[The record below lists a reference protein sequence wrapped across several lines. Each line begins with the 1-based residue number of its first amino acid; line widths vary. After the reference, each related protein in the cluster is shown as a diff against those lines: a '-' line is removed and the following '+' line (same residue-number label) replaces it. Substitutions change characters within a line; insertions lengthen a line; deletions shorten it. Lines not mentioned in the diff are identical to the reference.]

1 MMRFA
6 ICTPDVAPG
15 DAVSNDVIGM
25 HQALNEY
32 GCEVRIFAQNIYVP
46 WPEVHDLEKIGSFLQ
61 DSGDVIIYHHSVG
74 WDAGL
79 GLLSQIK
86 CCRVIKYHNV
96 TPTHFFEGLADNYV
110 VACRKGRE
118 QLSDLRKLG
127 ADLYL
132 ADSAYNLD
140 ELLVEGRTGSKY
152 GVIPPFHCIDRL
164 QNIEADSAIVD
175 RFGNADA
182 KNLLMVGRIVPNK
195 GYSYLIEVFH
205 AYRSQYNS
213 NSRLLLAGKED
224 PVLEVYTKALHRQ
237 VSELGLDDSVFFLGA
252 ISDAALKACYQVADA
267 FVIASLHEGFCVPL
281 VEAMSMQVPIVGYS
295 SGAIPETVGNAG
307 FIWKDRDPEL
317 LAYSLDLL
325 TRDERIRVA
334 LSQMGLRRY
343 KSRFSNDNIR
353 QMLLAVLKDGE
364 LIG

>member
-1 MMRFA
+1 MMRVA

-25 HQALNEY
+25 DLAFDAY
-32 GCEVRIFAQNIYVP
+32 DCETRIFAQNIYISR
-46 WPEVHDLEKIGSFLQ
+46 PEVLDFEKIGSFLQ
-61 DSGDVIIYHHSVG
+61 DSRDLIIYHHSVG

-79 GLLSQIK
+79 SLLRRIN
-86 CCRVIKYHNV
+86 CRRVIKYHNV
-96 TPTHFFEGLADNYV
+96 TPSRFFEGLADNYV

-140 ELLVEGRTGSKY
+140 ELLVEGRTGFRY
-152 GVIPPFHCIDRL
+152 AVIPPFHCVDRL
-164 QNIEADSAIVD
+164 QTIEADSVVVN
-175 RFGNADA
+175 RFGNGGAE
-182 KNLLMVGRIVPNK
+182 NLLMVGRIVPNK

-213 NSRLLLAGKED
+213 KCRLLLAGRED
-224 PVLEVYTKALHRQ
+224 PTLSVYTQALHRQ
-237 VSELGLDDSVFFLGA
+237 VSELGLEESVFFLGA
-252 ISDAALKACYQVADA
+252 ISDAALKACYHVADA
-267 FVIASLHEGFCVPL
+267 FVITSLHEGFCVPL
-281 VEAMSMQVPIVGYS
+281 VEAMSMRVPIVAYS
-295 SGAIPETVGNAG
+295 SGAIRETVGNAG
-307 FIWKDRDPEL
+307 LVWKDRDPEL

-325 TRDERIRVA
+325 MRDEQIRMA
-334 LSQMGLRRY
+334 LSETGLRRY
-343 KSRFSNDNIR
+343 RRRFSNKKIR
-353 QMLLAVLKDGE
+353 EMLLGVLEDAK